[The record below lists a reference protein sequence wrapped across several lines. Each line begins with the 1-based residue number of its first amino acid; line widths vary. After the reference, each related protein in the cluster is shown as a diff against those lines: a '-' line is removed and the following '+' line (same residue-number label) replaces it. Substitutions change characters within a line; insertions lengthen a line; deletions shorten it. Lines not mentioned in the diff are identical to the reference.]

1 MTFPDSVPTSA
12 MDYLRAYGEQLRQAL
27 ASVDGAVLERAADA
41 IETITGA
48 GGNLY
53 VCGNGGSA
61 AVSSHLLCDMVKS
74 VQTDTTLRPRVISLN
89 DNVPILTAVA
99 NDLSYADVFVYQL
112 ASLARAGDAI
122 LTISSSGDSENVV
135 RALTWGRDNGLTTLA
150 MTGFEGGRTRAIADI
165 SLHVQGDNYGV
176 VEDTHQSLMHILAQY
191 LRLRHIDPNLVGSRR
206 F

>member
-1 MTFPDSVPTSA
+1 MTFPDSVPASA
-12 MDYLRAYGEQLRQAL
+12 IEYLRAYGEQLRLAL

-41 IETITGA
+41 IETVTRA
-48 GGNLY
+48 GGTLF

-61 AVSSHLLCDMVKS
+61 AVSSHLVCDMVKS
-74 VQTDTTLRPRVISLN
+74 VRTDTDLGPRVISLN

-99 NDLSYADVFVYQL
+99 NDLSYAEVFVYQL
-112 ASLARAGDAI
+112 ASLARAGDAV

-191 LRLRHIDPNLVGSRR
+191 LRLRRIDPALLGARK